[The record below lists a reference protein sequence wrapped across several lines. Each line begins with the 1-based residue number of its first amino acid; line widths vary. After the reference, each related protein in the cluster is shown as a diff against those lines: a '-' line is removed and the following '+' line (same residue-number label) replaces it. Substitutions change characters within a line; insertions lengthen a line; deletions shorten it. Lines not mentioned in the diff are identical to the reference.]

1 MSNALQEYRDGSTL
15 YEDRRPPIGL
25 VQTPSDDRSQP
36 DRVLT
41 SSHFRHNLNSFM
53 DTETIKRSLEVS
65 GLRCTPQRY
74 AVMAF
79 LMEHSG
85 HPTAAE
91 IFEAVNRIDPQSSR
105 ATTYNNLRDLVQAG
119 LVREVAVEGRAAR
132 FDAKGIRHHHFICD
146 RCGSVEDMEW
156 YDVPRPASGS
166 LGKRVLRECE
176 VIFRGLCMKCA
187 PRQASR

>member
-1 MSNALQEYRDGSTL
+1 MDSGEIQLALEG
-15 YEDRRPPIGL
+15 
-25 VQTPSDDRSQP
+25 
-36 DRVLT
+36 
-41 SSHFRHNLNSFM
+41 
-53 DTETIKRSLEVS
+53 S

-79 LMEHSG
+79 LLEHTG

-91 IFEAVNRIDPQSSR
+91 IFEAVNRVDPRSSR

-132 FDAKGIRHHHFICD
+132 FDAKAGKHHHFICD
-146 RCGSVEDMEW
+146 RCGNVEDMQW
-156 YDVPRPASGS
+156 YKVPKPASGS

-176 VIFRGLCMKCA
+176 LIFRGLCTKCA
-187 PRQASR
+187 RRHSSP

>member
-1 MSNALQEYRDGSTL
+1 MSGGS
-15 YEDRRPPIGL
+15 
-25 VQTPSDDRSQP
+25 
-36 DRVLT
+36 
-41 SSHFRHNLNSFM
+41 
-53 DTETIKRSLEVS
+53 IKRGLESV

-91 IFEAVNRIDPQSSR
+91 IFDAVNRTDPRCSR

-132 FDAKGIRHHHFICD
+132 FDAKRVRHHHFICD
-146 RCGSVEDMEW
+146 RCGKVEDIEW
-156 YDVPRPASGS
+156 YDVPKPAPAS
-166 LGKRVLRECE
+166 LGKRILRQSEM
-176 VIFRGLCMKCA
+176 IFRGLCLKCA
-187 PRQASR
+187 PRRASRSVW

>member
-1 MSNALQEYRDGSTL
+1 
-15 YEDRRPPIGL
+15 
-25 VQTPSDDRSQP
+25 
-36 DRVLT
+36 
-41 SSHFRHNLNSFM
+41 M
-53 DTETIKRSLEVS
+53 DIETVKRSLEGS

-79 LMEHSG
+79 LMESNR

-91 IFEAVNRIDPQSSR
+91 IFEAVNRVDPRSSR

-146 RCGSVEDMEW
+146 RCGSVEDLDW
-156 YDVPRPASGS
+156 YDVPGPAAGS
-166 LGKRVLRECE
+166 LGKRILRESE
-176 VIFRGLCMKCA
+176 LIFRGLCAKCA
-187 PRQASR
+187 PRHASR

>member
-1 MSNALQEYRDGSTL
+1 MDAEA
-15 YEDRRPPIGL
+15 IK
-25 VQTPSDDRSQP
+25 
-36 DRVLT
+36 RVLE
-41 SSHFRHNLNSFM
+41 
-53 DTETIKRSLEVS
+53 DG

-79 LMEHSG
+79 LMEHTG

-91 IFEAVNRIDPQSSR
+91 IFEGVNRVDPRSSR

-119 LVREVAVEGRAAR
+119 LVREVAMEGRAAR
-132 FDAKGIRHHHFICD
+132 FDAKGLRHHHFICD

-156 YDVPRPASGS
+156 YDVPGPASGS

-176 VIFRGLCMKCA
+176 LIFRGLCTKCA
-187 PRQASR
+187 SRNAAR